1 MFYDNQVTTASAHFP
16 ILLVHGG
23 AWAIPADAAAA
34 HESGVRRALETGYAL
49 LSRGASALDAV
60 EAAVTVLED
69 DPTFDAGR
77 GSFLTSDGRVQLD
90 ALLMDGGRMKAGGVA
105 CVERLRNPI
114 QAARLV
120 LEKSQ
125 HVYFVGPGAEQFAQA
140 HGMALIDNSEL
151 VLDRERQRLLHAQ
164 ARNSA
169 GFADETF
176 SGPDIS
182 LPADL
187 HDDKSPETAVLLA
200 QAGHPSSA
208 DRTHI
213 FADGDSVTKDSAT
226 GSFVSGHDFTA
237 CEKMQRLEQEA
248 SGHDFT
254 ACEKMQRLEQEASGH
269 DFSRADTIAKKINR
283 ALAPEGKQSLPRK
296 ESRTES
302 ADSMT
307 HAKGPRP
314 SGQDRAEGR
323 PPTAEDH
330 DTVGAVAL
338 DSRGNLAAATST
350 GGTLNK
356 TPGRVGD
363 SSLIGC
369 GCYADN
375 LSAAVSLTGWGEP
388 IMKLVLGKWATDR
401 VASGIAPDLA
411 ASEAIAYLF
420 NRLGGHGGIILLGP
434 DGRFGLAHNTPAMAW
449 GLATPTTL
457 QTGLTI

>member
-1 MFYDNQVTTASAHFP
+1 LFLRLGWDIYNYSLLSLTFFMVFSRHNPSMQPLAQMLYHNSVTSSAPHSP
-16 ILLVHGG
+16 TLLVHGG

-34 HESGVRRALETGYAL
+34 HQAGVRQALEAGYAL

-69 DPTFDAGR
+69 DPTFDAGC

-120 LEKSQ
+120 LEQSQ
-125 HVYFVGPGAEQFAQA
+125 HVYFVGPGAENFAQA
-140 HGMALIDNSEL
+140 HGMTLIDNSEL
-151 VLDRERQRLLHAQ
+151 VLDRERERLVHAKL
-164 ARNSA
+164 RESA
-169 GFADETF
+169 GLGDDTF
-176 SGPDIS
+176 SGQDFP
-182 LPADL
+182 LHPVL
-187 HDDKSPETAVLLA
+187 HDDKSPETAF
-200 QAGHPSSA
+200 P
-208 DRTHI
+208 RN
-213 FADGDSVTKDSAT
+213 K
-226 GSFVSGHDFTA
+226 
-237 CEKMQRLEQEA
+237 
-248 SGHDFT
+248 
-254 ACEKMQRLEQEASGH
+254 
-269 DFSRADTIAKKINR
+269 SRMD
-283 ALAPEGKQSLPRK
+283 
-296 ESRTES
+296 S

-307 HAKGPRP
+307 HAEGLRP
-314 SGQDRAEGR
+314 SGQDHAEGR
-323 PPTAEDH
+323 SPSAKDH

-338 DSRGNLAAATST
+338 DAGAPGPSHLGTGESSNPTSSSRQDSHDTVGAVALDSSGNLAAATST

-401 VASGIAPDLA
+401 VAFGTAPDIA
-411 ASEAIAYLF
+411 AREAIAYLF

-434 DGRFGLAHNTPAMAW
+434 DGRFGLAYNTPAMAW
-449 GLATPTTL
+449 GLATNAGL
-457 QTGLTI
+457 QTGLSV